1 MLRDKD
7 TEADFQRF
15 LRRVD
20 DVTNLLQGLKSPDSA
35 VQEKAIAETEKRL
48 REQGASREE
57 DEEEEECRTTVNRT
71 LINTSVRA
79 FPSEIKAGLNGF
91 LAALEKDAKERA
103 QRRRR
108 NEQLANALKEQGN
121 EAFRAGDFA
130 LAIQRY
136 SEGLEKLRDKQEL
149 YTNRAQV
156 CGRAGATSGWVLWGW
171 ARVKDPKRC
180 SVTRLGCGEPLLLHS
195 QWGKSSQFPA

>member
-1 MLRDKD
+1 GRSKAGVQLLRGGII
-7 TEADFQRF
+7 
-15 LRRVD
+15 LIC
-20 DVTNLLQGLKSPDSA
+20 DSSSA
-35 VQEKAIAETEKRL
+35 TSTLIAETAPWCWLLL
-48 REQGASREE
+48 RNDSQAPWELLFLRCFNEVCSFFPPLKCHQPCCLE
-57 DEEEEECRTTVNRT
+57 D
-71 LINTSVRA
+71 
-79 FPSEIKAGLNGF
+79 GF

-108 NEQLANALKEQGN
+108 NEKLANALKEQGN

-156 CGRAGATSGWVLWGW
+156 SARAGATCGW
-171 ARVKDPKRC
+171 
-180 SVTRLGCGEPLLLHS
+180 
-195 QWGKSSQFPA
+195 

>member
-1 MLRDKD
+1 MLRDQD

-20 DVTNLLQGLKSPDSA
+20 DVTNLLQGLSSPDGA
-35 VQEKAIAETEKRL
+35 VRDKAIAETEKRL
-48 REQGASREE
+48 QEQGGSR
-57 DEEEEECRTTVNRT
+57 EEEEEEESRTTLNRT

-79 FPSEIKAGLNGF
+79 FPSQTQAGFLFFPSLECLAEGGF

-136 SEGLEKLRDKQEL
+136 SQGLDRLRDKQEL
-149 YTNRAQV
+149 YTNRAQ
-156 CGRAGATSGWVLWGW
+156 
-171 ARVKDPKRC
+171 
-180 SVTRLGCGEPLLLHS
+180 
-195 QWGKSSQFPA
+195 QWYKLPNLCFGQL